1 MVSPYKER
9 FIAQAGKE
17 VPLDYFLYSCFEAET
32 MIANL
37 QKKAGGKENVDFRH
51 PSLPDLAGKLS
62 GKPDTDNAWQDAIAS
77 LYQWHCE
84 REPGLLEKTVVD
96 YEKVSGVVFGFSC
109 FHADLRELHRLAG
122 SSELPVF
129 SESADL
135 APFWRMTM
143 VVLEEK
149 SPKARELFA
158 KFFAWTYSSWEPPVY
173 EVGSRPPIGRFAP
186 PPRLRAGSGPG
197 GGFGGGPGGR
207 KRGGPERT
215 GHHDRPDRPQ
225 RGEQSDRPERPAR
238 GGRDFDRPQRE
249 ESRRGGQE
257 SEGRREGRRGP
268 RRDDGHQ
275 DRAAAEAMSAVED
288 AIARL
293 EREPSTP
300 FVDLPP
306 TNSFQR
312 RKQHHTVN
320 ERGFQSESVG
330 EGNNRAV
337 RVIRGGGA

>member
-37 QKKAGGKENVDFRH
+37 QKKAGGKEHVDFRY

-62 GKPDTDNAWQDAIAS
+62 GKADSDSAWQEAIAD
-77 LYQWHCE
+77 LFQWHCE
-84 REPGLLEKTVVD
+84 REPALGEKAIVD

-109 FHADLRELHRLAG
+109 FHADLRELYRIAG
-122 SSELPVF
+122 EADLPLF
-129 SESADL
+129 KEAEGL

-143 VVLEEK
+143 AVLLEK
-149 SPKARELFA
+149 SPKASELFA

-173 EVGSRPPIGRFAP
+173 EVGSRPPVGRFAP
-186 PPRLRAGSGPG
+186 PPRLRPGSGPG
-197 GGFGGGPGGR
+197 GGSGGPGGR
-207 KRGGPERT
+207 RRGPA
-215 GHHDRPDRPQ
+215 H
-225 RGEQSDRPERPAR
+225 DRPERSER
-238 GGRDFDRPQRE
+238 GDRAEHTDRGDRPERAP
-249 ESRRGGQE
+249 
-257 SEGRREGRRGP
+257 RREGRNDGRGRGP

-288 AIARL
+288 AISRL
-293 EREPSTP
+293 ERDPSTP
-300 FVDLPP
+300 HVDLPP

-312 RKQHHTVN
+312 RKQHHTIN
-320 ERGFQSESVG
+320 ERGFQSQSIG
-330 EGNNRAV
+330 DGDSRAV
-337 RVIRGGGA
+337 RVTRGGGA